1 MVLSVLLRF
10 TDSDYSFGI
19 KRFFHQYE
27 KKVVTVI
34 DEDSTNI
41 NKTIDEDSTNI
52 NKTIDEDS
60 TYINKTIDEDSTYIN
75 KTIDEDSTHINKT
88 IDEDSTNINKANK
101 YLSTQTIDHK
111 IETKLE
117 IQSHAHLLY

>member
-1 MVLSVLLRF
+1 VLSVLLLF

-60 TYINKTIDEDSTYIN
+60 TNINKTN
-75 KTIDEDSTHINKT
+75 KH
-88 IDEDSTNINKANK
+88 
-101 YLSTQTIDHK
+101 LSTQTIDHK
-111 IETKLE
+111 IEAKLE

>member
-1 MVLSVLLRF
+1 MVLSVLLLF

-52 NKTIDEDS
+52 NKT
-60 TYINKTIDEDSTYIN
+60 NK
-75 KTIDEDSTHINKT
+75 H
-88 IDEDSTNINKANK
+88 
-101 YLSTQTIDHK
+101 LSTQTIDHK

>member
-19 KRFFHQYE
+19 IKRFFHQYEKKVVIVIDEDSTNINGIIKRFFHQYE

-34 DEDSTNI
+34 DDDSTNI
-41 NKTIDEDSTNI
+41 NKTN
-52 NKTIDEDS
+52 N
-60 TYINKTIDEDSTYIN
+60 
-75 KTIDEDSTHINKT
+75 H
-88 IDEDSTNINKANK
+88 
-101 YLSTQTIDHK
+101 LSTQTIDHK